1 MLDIACCVSLFFLKS
16 NSCFHCEMQR
26 ILVPCCSPSSCAWTH
41 TVSLNLGFLRLISK
55 PFVFWY
61 AFLCAFCL
69 TTVTQPY
76 FPFYALFSDRFQFS
90 FEGLPKPGIC
100 IRVNANETGPRIA
113 FPQGNGVCFA
123 VRLFWNATKH
133 DAIPIQSRRTACILL
148 FALRFVL
155 THGFKLLLRT
165 TSSELLPNHIT
176 VWEKT

>member
-1 MLDIACCVSLFFLKS
+1 MLDLACCVFFSLSTAIPTLTAKCKESLF
-16 NSCFHCEMQR
+16 HVARHIPAPE
-26 ILVPCCSPSSCAWTH
+26 H
-41 TVSLNLGFLRLISK
+41 TVPFSKNSGFLRLISK

-133 DAIPIQSRRTACILL
+133 DAIPIQSRRTACVLL

-165 TSSELLPNHIT
+165 TSSELLPNHIA
-176 VWEKT
+176 V